1 MSAGHESRLR
11 RTWKWG
17 IAALGF
23 LTAVSLWILA
33 VRTHARGPEPA
44 WNPAFATDDAA
55 IPDDTVLRDELQKA
69 IGLRRRE
76 FFDRVLDA
84 RDPGE
89 LVEHAT
95 LTEAALDARKPGVDA
110 LFVVGDELFGYLFRP
125 ENGWGS

>member
-1 MSAGHESRLR
+1 MSDAAGHESRLR

-23 LTAVSLWILA
+23 LTAVSLGVLA
-33 VRTHARGPEPA
+33 VRTHARESRGAEPA
-44 WNPAFATDDAA
+44 WNAAFATDDAA

-95 LTEAALDARKPGVDA
+95 LTDKAL
-110 LFVVGDELFGYLFRP
+110 
-125 ENGWGS
+125 